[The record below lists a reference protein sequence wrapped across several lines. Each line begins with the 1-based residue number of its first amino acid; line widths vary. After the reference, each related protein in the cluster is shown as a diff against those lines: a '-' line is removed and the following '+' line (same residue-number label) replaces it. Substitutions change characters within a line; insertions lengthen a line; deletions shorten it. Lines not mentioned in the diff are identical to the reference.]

1 MSFHLSSFPPIADL
15 FMISAGIL
23 EVKLDSAPEL
33 AAAVDG
39 AQGGGT
45 TATAVENM
53 QTEDVERKE
62 NEEEAPVEATESAVP
77 QLTVADDPR
86 YTKYFKMLKMGVPM
100 QVK

>member
-1 MSFHLSSFPPIADL
+1 
-15 FMISAGIL
+15 MISAGIL

-33 AAAVDG
+33 TAVVGG

-45 TATAVENM
+45 TASTVEKM
-53 QTEDVERKE
+53 QTEDVVRKE
-62 NEEEAPVEATESAVP
+62 NEEEAPVEVETESAIP